1 VLRASEIQKNFGA
14 RVLFDGATLEVRAED
29 RIGLV
34 GRNGEGKTT
43 LLRILA
49 GIESPDDGEITLS
62 RGARI
67 GYLRQE
73 IDPQSGRTVIEE
85 ASTALDEL
93 QRIERELREIEA
105 QVSRCKDE
113 VPAALAQRY
122 DALERSFTLLG
133 GFESDARLRA
143 TLSGL
148 GLGEDTWDEP
158 ITSLSG
164 GWLMRV
170 ELAKLLLRQPEV
182 LLLDEPTNHLDLP
195 SIAWFESTLAQY
207 PGGVVV
213 VSHDRAFLDRHVNRI
228 AALEHGRLTTYAGN
242 YAAYEQQKALREAE
256 REAQTKALD
265 RRIQHASTL
274 VERFG
279 AKASKASQA
288 QSRKKQIEKLEAERA
303 ALAPPQR
310 KRTLRFDFPEG
321 VRSGET
327 VLRMEGVDFAYGPQ
341 RVYQGLGFE
350 LRRAER
356 VALVGPNGA
365 GKSTLL
371 KLAAGS
377 LAAQTGTIELGH
389 NVRLGYFA
397 QHQLDALDPAR
408 TVYQEVEASAP
419 LDWVPRLRGL
429 LGNFLFSGDDV
440 EKKVAVLSGGERAR
454 LALAKLFLYR
464 ANLLILDEPTNHL
477 DIQARDILCE
487 ALGRFPGT
495 LLFISHDRRFI
506 DALATRVVAV
516 LPGRNGAEATSHS
529 GNYSDYMRRVG
540 APTAQP
546 TLAPRGATAV
556 ASAAG
561 AAGAGAPTQ
570 PGRSSAAQRP
580 AGKLSSNARR
590 KLEQDSRDIEEAIA
604 ELEQQ
609 LEQLDTLF
617 ADPAVARDGN
627 RVRDLRRGRELLEL
641 ELRERYEAWEEISN
655 TLAAADSSPQ
665 S

>member
-1 VLRASEIQKNFGA
+1 VLRASGIQKNFGA
-14 RVLFDGATLEVRAED
+14 RVLLQDATLEVRAQD

-49 GIESPDDGEITLS
+49 GIETPDDGHLS
-62 RGARI
+62 LQRGARL

-105 QVSRCKDE
+105 QVSRCADE

-122 DALERSFTLLG
+122 DALERSFALLG
-133 GFESDARLRA
+133 GFEADSRLRA

-158 ITSLSG
+158 ITTLSG

-213 VSHDRAFLDRHVNRI
+213 VSHDRAFLDRHVNKI
-228 AALEHGRLTTYAGN
+228 AALEHGRLTLYTGN
-242 YAAYEQQKALREAE
+242 YHAYEEQKALREAE

-265 RRIQHASTL
+265 RQIQHASTM

-279 AKASKASQA
+279 AKASKARQA
-288 QSRKKQIEKLEAERA
+288 QSRKKQIEKLAEERA

-310 KRTLRFDFPEG
+310 KRTLRFEFPAG
-321 VRSGET
+321 VRSGES
-327 VLRMEGVDFAYGPQ
+327 VLRMEGVDFAYDAQ
-341 RVYQGLGFE
+341 RVYHGLDFE

-371 KLAAGS
+371 KLAAGA
-377 LAAQTGTIELGH
+377 LAAQSGTVELGH

-408 TVYQEVEASAP
+408 TVYQEVEVDAP

-454 LALAKLFLYR
+454 LALAKLFLFR

-477 DIQARDILCE
+477 DIQARDILGE

-516 LPGRNGAEATSHS
+516 LPGPDGAEVTSHT

-540 APTAQP
+540 APTEQP
-546 TLAPRGATAV
+546 TLAPRRSAATAAPAAANAV
-556 ASAAG
+556 AARPSAAEP
-561 AAGAGAPTQ
+561 AARPTV
-570 PGRSSAAQRP
+570 
-580 AGKLSSNARR
+580 KLSSNARR
-590 KLEQDSRDIEEAIA
+590 KLEQESRDVEEAIA
-604 ELEQQ
+604 DLEQQ
-609 LEQLDTLF
+609 LEQLDALF

-627 RVRDLRRGRELLEL
+627 RVRDLRRGRELIEL

-655 TLAAADSSPQ
+655 TLASAAS
-665 S
+665 